1 VRVLS
6 SQVAVTADKA
16 ANIATATNAVRE
28 AAQQGAQLVCLP
40 EMWNTPYDNAFFREY
55 AEDLSGFTGVA
66 SPGLNTRGAPSATAL
81 ARVAAETGVVLVGGS
96 LPEIDSEGRVY
107 NTCLVL
113 DGSGKMLGKH
123 RKVHLFDIDIPGGIT
138 FRESETLTQGDAIT
152 VVDTP
157 LGIRIGIGIC
167 FDIRF
172 PEMAA
177 VACNRGAHML
187 VYPGAFNTTTGPL
200 HWQLLQ
206 QARAV
211 DNLVFCLT
219 CSPARQPGA
228 SYQAWGHSTA
238 VGPFAEVLAT
248 CDERPCTVF
257 ADLDMG
263 ELEKR
268 RRAIPLYSQRRGD
281 LYTLTDCGEVKAS
294 AKASTC

>member
-1 VRVLS
+1 
-6 SQVAVTADKA
+6 
-16 ANIATATNAVRE
+16 
-28 AAQQGAQLVCLP
+28 
-40 EMWNTPYDNAFFREY
+40 MWNTPYDNAFFREY
-55 AEDLSGFTGVA
+55 AEDLTCFSGVA
-66 SPGLNTRGAPSATAL
+66 SPPGTAPSAAAL

-96 LPEIDSEGRVY
+96 VPEIDAAGRVY

-113 DGSGKMLGKH
+113 DGSGKVLGKH
-123 RKVHLFDIDIPGGIT
+123 RKVHLFDVDIPGGIT
-138 FRESETLTQGDAIT
+138 FKESETLTAGDAVT

-157 LGIRIGIGIC
+157 LGIRLGVGIC

-177 VACNRGAHML
+177 VACNRGAHVL

-248 CDERPCTVF
+248 CDEKPCTVM

-263 ELEKR
+263 ALEKR

-281 LYTLTDCGEVKAS
+281 LYTLTDCAQKP
-294 AKASTC
+294 